1 MSRTLR
7 GGRAEALALAC
18 AGLGARPRVAMR
30 AAQRAEEGGLH
41 MGGLHM
47 GGLHMGLPSCGAAGR
62 PSPSPSPSPSP

>member
-47 GGLHMGLPSCGAAGR
+47 GLPSCGAAGR